1 MGSKTCKAYVGRVLV
16 VAAVAA
22 FLVNNVWAS
31 NTEKVVHSF
40 TGGSD
45 GIDPAATLA
54 RDGAGNFYGTTV
66 SGGTGTLCADGCG
79 TVFELSPGSGGKWKE
94 TVLYSFTG
102 GSDGKNPY
110 GGVTRDSKGD
120 LYGTTV
126 SGGSGGTCSGDGCGV
141 VFRLSKS
148 DKRWVET
155 VMYNFTGGKDGFG
168 PGGAVVFDGDGNLY
182 GTTPDGGNLQECN
195 GLGCGVVYQ
204 ISPAHGGGWKQTVL
218 HTFTGGADG
227 AVGSLGPLLVD
238 KTGNVFGVAEV
249 GGDPSCQ
256 CGTVFEL
263 TVVNGKWKFM
273 RLDAF
278 KGTPQSG
285 FPYGGV
291 IADSKGNLYGTTYY
305 GGTDG
310 AGSVF
315 KLTKSGDKFTESVLY
330 SFTGGAD
337 GGSPTTTLMF
347 DAKGNLYGTTSA
359 GGDGNGDGVVFKLTP
374 KSGGKWTE
382 SVAHQFGRSGDGAN
396 PYYGLVSDK
405 AGVLFGTTAIG
416 GGSGQ
421 GVVFQIRP

>member
-1 MGSKTCKAYVGRVLV
+1 LV
-16 VAAVAA
+16 VAAVAV
-22 FLVNNVWAS
+22 FLVNNVWAT

-40 TGGSD
+40 TGGDD

-54 RDGAGNFYGTTV
+54 QDGAGNFYGTTV
-66 SGGTGTLCADGCG
+66 SGGTGELCADGCG
-79 TVFELSPGSGGKWKE
+79 TVFELSPVAGGKWKA

-110 GGVTRDSKGD
+110 GGVTLDSKGA

-126 SGGSGGTCSGDGCGV
+126 SGGSGGVCSGDGCGV
-141 VFRLSKS
+141 VFQLSKS
-148 DKRWVET
+148 GKRWVET
-155 VMYNFTGGKDGFG
+155 VMYNFTGDKDGFG
-168 PGGAVVFDGDGNLY
+168 PGGTVVFYGAGNLY
-182 GTTPDGGNLQECN
+182 GTTPDGGNLQKCN
-195 GLGCGVVYQ
+195 GLGCGVVYR
-204 ISPAHGGGWKQTVL
+204 ISPVRGGGWKQTVL

-227 AVGSLGPLLVD
+227 AVGSLGPLLAD
-238 KTGNVFGVAEV
+238 KTGDVFGVAEI

-263 TVVNGKWKFM
+263 THENGKWKFM
-273 RLDAF
+273 TLDAF

-305 GGTDG
+305 GGANG
-310 AGSVF
+310 LGSVF
-315 KLTKSGDKFTESVLY
+315 KLTKSAGKFTESVLY
-330 SFTGGAD
+330 SFTGGPD

-347 DAKGNLYGTTSA
+347 DGKGNLYGTTSA
-359 GGDGNGDGVVFKLTP
+359 GGDSNGDGVVFKLTS

-382 SVAHQFGRSGDGAN
+382 SVAHQFGKRGDGAN
-396 PYYGLVSDK
+396 PYYGLVRDK

-421 GVVFQIRP
+421 GIVFQITP